1 MVNNPDEIQKYV
13 EQTAL
18 LINLPIDQE
27 SMPGVVD
34 NLQRIA
40 QLATLVT
47 DFALPEDME
56 PAPIFQP

>member
-18 LINLPIDQE
+18 LINLPIDKE

-47 DFALPEDME
+47 DFELPEDME
-56 PAPIFQP
+56 PAPIFKP